1 MKSFVL
7 KTFSRLRKDEDG
19 VTLVEYGIAL
29 SLALALGTT
38 ALLYLA
44 SDVQGSMDAA
54 GEAMPDA
61 TTVPVTRP
69 AG

>member
-54 GEAMPDA
+54 GGAMPDA
-61 TTVPVTRP
+61 TTAPVPRP
-69 AG
+69 